1 MKKRLV
7 SLLLAFSMMLTFLP
21 VGAVSAFAEEG
32 GTFSD
37 GRLNY
42 TVIDETAKT
51 AKVSGVVD
59 ADTLTEADIP
69 DECKGYRITEIG
81 KEAFNGC
88 AALQSVTIGANVEKI
103 DDYAFKDSESYWG
116 ICKALATV
124 TFAPGSCLKEIGEG
138 AFKRCTAL
146 KSITIGANVEKI
158 GKEAFYDDSA
168 LAKVEFAPESGLK
181 TIGDSAFGST
191 AITAIDLPETLETIG
206 EGALAYTQL
215 TKIVIPAKVENLGSG
230 AFIGCENL
238 EKVVFKGNKITKIE
252 GGMFQYCTKLKEIQ
266 WPTDLQK
273 IEDAVFSYCSA
284 LEELDFRDLKE
295 LKKIGLCLTAQTLN
309 LKKVYLPANA
319 WEHLDQA
326 TFAEIIPFLAD
337 RKNVTIFY
345 AGSEQDFKDTVS
357 NGSDP
362 QSYFYKVRL
371 NGSTNLESKGFW
383 PVKFSE
389 YAVTFEN
396 EDGSVVY
403 AKRDLFEDDTFGDVK
418 KPADPTKAG
427 YTFKGWKLKDSD
439 QMLEDIASDTVLTA
453 DMTFVPVW
461 EENKAPAKSY
471 RIVVENG
478 TVNGNTNTAEVDAG
492 ETVTLKP
499 GEAPDGMSFQYWD
512 IPQELMDAL
521 TADSEGK
528 FDNKNPDL
536 TFPMPSVKA
545 GEYTIKAMF
554 GTPDT
559 VDDTDYTAL
568 GIATGVVGGT
578 VVAGILGWQAYSLAS
593 QSYLELFLPYI
604 PTNRA
609 ELATLLWEDAGKP
622 ETAAEAYADIDTDKT
637 ELQEAAHWA
646 VAEGLMDE
654 ADPEDEHVFA
664 PNSGISNWTI
674 IKAWHKA
681 QKRKKA

>member
-32 GTFSD
+32 GEFDD
-37 GRLNY
+37 GTLKY
-42 TVIDETAKT
+42 TVIGETPKT

-59 ADTLTEADIP
+59 AATLTEADIP
-69 DECKGYRITEIG
+69 EAYNGYTITEIG
-81 KEAFNGC
+81 KEAFKGC
-88 AALQSVTIGANVEKI
+88 AALESVTIGAKVEKI

-146 KSITIGANVEKI
+146 ESITIGANVEKI

-168 LAKVEFAPESGLK
+168 LAKVEFAPGSGLK

-206 EGALAYTQL
+206 VGALSYTQL

-326 TFAEIIPFLAD
+326 TFAEVIPFLAD

-357 NGSDP
+357 NSLDP

-403 AKRDLFEDDTFGDVK
+403 EKRDLFAGDTFSAVK
-418 KPADPTKAG
+418 KPANPTKAG
-427 YTFKGWKLKDSD
+427 YTFKGWKLKDSG
-439 QMLEDIASDTVLTA
+439 QMFEDITPDTVLTA
-453 DMTFVPVW
+453 GMTFVPVW

-492 ETVTLKP
+492 EPVTLKP
-499 GEAPDGMSFQYWD
+499 GEAPDGMCFQYWD

-536 TFPMPSVKA
+536 TFSMPSVKA

-609 ELATLLWEDAGKP
+609 ELAILLWEDAGKP
-622 ETAAEAYADIDTDKT
+622 ETVAEGYADIDADKT
-637 ELQEAAHWA
+637 ELQEAARWA

-654 ADPEDEHVFA
+654 ADPEDERVFA

-681 QKRKKA
+681 QKLKKG

>member
-32 GTFSD
+32 DTFND

-42 TVIDETAKT
+42 TVIDKGAKT

-81 KEAFNGC
+81 KEAFKGC

-103 DDYAFKDSESYWG
+103 DEYAFSDIASYRDA
-116 ICKALATV
+116 CHALATV
-124 TFAPGSCLKEIGEG
+124 TFAPGSCLKEIGKC
-138 AFKRCTAL
+138 AFA
-146 KSITIGANVEKI
+146 E
-158 GKEAFYDDSA
+158 
-168 LAKVEFAPESGLK
+168 
-181 TIGDSAFGST
+181 T
-191 AITAIDLPETLETIG
+191 AITAIELPETLETIG
-206 EGALAYTQL
+206 EAAFIYTKL
-215 TKIVIPAKVENLGSG
+215 TEIVIPASVKTMAGG
-230 AFIGCENL
+230 TFIECENL
-238 EKVVFKGNKITKIE
+238 EKVEFKGDKLKTIE
-252 GGMFQYCTKLKEIQ
+252 SNTFQDCTALKEIQ
-266 WPTDLQK
+266 WPTSLEEIGDVAFWGCL
-273 IEDAVFSYCSA
+273 E
-284 LEELDFRDLKE
+284 LEELDFRE
-295 LKKIGLCLTAQTLN
+295 LKNLKTIGFCLTAQNVLTQN
-309 LKKVYLPANA
+309 PKRVYLPANA
-319 WEHLDQA
+319 WEHIDRA
-326 TFAEIIPFLAD
+326 AFAEMMPFAAM
-337 RKNVTIFY
+337 RKNIAIYY
-345 AGSEQDFKDTVS
+345 AGSEQDFKDRVS
-357 NGSDP
+357 NGLDP

-371 NGSTNLESKGFW
+371 NGSDNLESSGFW
-383 PVKFSE
+383 TVKFSE

-396 EDGSVVY
+396 EDGSVY
-403 AKRDLFEDDTFGDVK
+403 AKRALFKDDTFGDVK

-427 YTFKGWKLKDSD
+427 YTFKGWKLKDSGE
-439 QMLEDIASDTVLTA
+439 MFEDIAPDTVLTA
-453 DMTFVPVW
+453 GMTFVPVW

-478 TVNGNTNTAEVDAG
+478 TVNGSASTAEVDAG

-521 TADSEGK
+521 VADGEGK

-622 ETAAEAYADIDTDKT
+622 EMMVAEAYADIDADNT

-646 VAEGLMDE
+646 VVEGLMDE

-664 PNSGISNWTI
+664 PNSGVSNWTI

-681 QKRKKA
+681 QKLKKG

>member
-21 VGAVSAFAEEG
+21 VGAVSAFAEEDD
-32 GTFSD
+32 TFND

-42 TVIDETAKT
+42 TVIDKTART
-51 AKVSGVVD
+51 AKVSGVVG

-81 KEAFNGC
+81 KEAFKGC
-88 AALQSVTIGANVEKI
+88 SALQSVTIGAKVETI
-103 DDYAFKDSESYWG
+103 DEYAFSDIESYRDA
-116 ICKALATV
+116 CHALATV
-124 TFAPGSCLKEIGEG
+124 TFAPGSCLKEIGKC
-138 AFKRCTAL
+138 AFA
-146 KSITIGANVEKI
+146 E
-158 GKEAFYDDSA
+158 
-168 LAKVEFAPESGLK
+168 
-181 TIGDSAFGST
+181 T
-191 AITAIDLPETLETIG
+191 AITAIKLPETLETIG
-206 EGALAYTQL
+206 EAAFIYTKL
-215 TKIVIPAKVENLGSG
+215 TEIVIPASVKTMADGT
-230 AFIGCENL
+230 FIECENL
-238 EKVVFKGNKITKIE
+238 EKVEFKGDKLKTIGSNT
-252 GGMFQYCTKLKEIQ
+252 FQDCTALKEIQ
-266 WPTDLQK
+266 WPTSLEEIGDV
-273 IEDAVFSYCSA
+273 AFWGCRA
-284 LEELDFRDLKE
+284 LEELDFRELKN
-295 LKKIGLCLTAQTLN
+295 LKKIGICLTAQNVLTQN
-309 LKKVYLPANA
+309 PKRVYLPANA
-319 WEHLDQA
+319 WEHIDQA
-326 TFAEIIPFLAD
+326 AFAEMMFFAAKKDI
-337 RKNVTIFY
+337 TIYY
-345 AGSEQDFKDTVS
+345 AGSEQDFKDRVS

-371 NGSTNLESKGFW
+371 NGSTNLGSSGFW
-383 PVKFSE
+383 TVKFSE

-396 EDGSVVY
+396 EDGSVY
-403 AKRDLFEDDTFGDVK
+403 AKRALFEDDTFGDVK

-439 QMLEDIASDTVLTA
+439 QMLEDIASDNVLTA

-461 EENKAPAKSY
+461 EENKAPAKTY

-478 TVNGNTNTAEVDAG
+478 TVNGSASTAEVDAG

-521 TADSEGK
+521 VADGKGK

-609 ELATLLWEDAGKP
+609 ELAMLLWEDAGKP
-622 ETAAEAYADIDTDKT
+622 ETVAEGYADIDADKT

-664 PNSGISNWTI
+664 PNSGVSNWTI

-681 QKRKKA
+681 QKLKKG

>member
-21 VGAVSAFAEEG
+21 VGAVSAFAEDDH
-32 GTFSD
+32 TFSV
-37 GRLNY
+37 GTLKY
-42 TVIDETAKT
+42 TVIDEGAKT

-59 ADTLTEADIP
+59 VNMLTEVTIP
-69 DECKGYRITEIG
+69 DEVTSDKSHNVYKITEIG
-81 KEAFNGC
+81 KEAFKGC
-88 AALQSVTIGANVEKI
+88 AALQSVTIGANVETI
-103 DDYAFKDSESYWG
+103 DEYAFSDTGSYRNA
-116 ICKALATV
+116 CHALATV
-124 TFAPGSCLKEIGEG
+124 EFAPGSRLKEIGKC
-138 AFKRCTAL
+138 AFA
-146 KSITIGANVEKI
+146 E
-158 GKEAFYDDSA
+158 
-168 LAKVEFAPESGLK
+168 
-181 TIGDSAFGST
+181 T
-191 AITAIDLPETLETIG
+191 AITTIDLPETLETIG
-206 EGALAYTQL
+206 EAAFIYTKL
-215 TKIVIPAKVENLGSG
+215 TEIEIPANVETLEAG
-230 AFIGCENL
+230 AFIRCE
-238 EKVVFKGNKITKIE
+238 EMKKVEFKGNKLTKIE
-252 GGMFQYCTKLKEIQ
+252 SRMFDSCTALTEVKLPTSLQEIGMVAFRG
-266 WPTDLQK
+266 
-273 IEDAVFSYCSA
+273 CSA

-295 LKKIGLCLTAQTLN
+295 LKKIGALLTPECLN

-319 WEHLDQA
+319 WEYIDQA
-326 TFAEIIPFLAD
+326 AFAEVNPSWAMSN
-337 RKNVTIFY
+337 NVTIYY
-345 AGSEQDFKDTVS
+345 AGSVQDFKETVS
-357 NGSDP
+357 KDLDP
-362 QSYFYKVRL
+362 QKYFYKAS
-371 NGSTNLESKGFW
+371 GDESAGFL
-383 PVKFSE
+383 PVKFRVS
-389 YAVTFEN
+389 VTFEN

-403 AKRDLFEDDTFGDVK
+403 AKRALFEGDTFGDVK

-427 YTFKGWKLKDSD
+427 YTFKGWKQKDSG
-439 QMLEDIASDTVLTA
+439 QMFEDIASDTELTA
-453 DMTFVPVW
+453 GMTFVPVW
-461 EENKAPAKSY
+461 EKNKAPAKSY

-492 ETVTLKP
+492 EPVTLKP

-521 TADSEGK
+521 TADSKGK

-536 TFPMPSVKA
+536 TFPMPKVKE

-578 VVAGILGWQAYSLAS
+578 VVAGILGWQAYCLAS

-622 ETAAEAYADIDTDKT
+622 EMVAEAYADIDADKT
-637 ELQEAAHWA
+637 DLQQAAHWA

-664 PNSGISNWTI
+664 PNNGVSNWTI

-681 QKRKKA
+681 QKLKKG

>member
-21 VGAVSAFAEEG
+21 VGAVSAFAADG
-32 GTFSD
+32 DTFDDGT
-37 GRLNY
+37 LKY
-42 TVIDETAKT
+42 TVIDKGAKT

-59 ADTLTEADIP
+59 ADTLTEVTIR
-69 DECKGYRITEIG
+69 DEVTSDESHNVYTITEIG
-81 KEAFNGC
+81 KEAFKGC
-88 AALQSVTIGANVEKI
+88 AALQSVTIGAKVETI
-103 DDYAFKDSESYWG
+103 DEYAFSDIESYRDA
-116 ICKALATV
+116 CHALATV
-124 TFAPGSCLKEIGEG
+124 TFAPGSCLK
-138 AFKRCTAL
+138 
-146 KSITIGANVEKI
+146 TIGHC
-158 GKEAFYDDSA
+158 AFA
-168 LAKVEFAPESGLK
+168 E
-181 TIGDSAFGST
+181 T
-191 AITAIDLPETLETIG
+191 AITTIDLPETLETIG
-206 EGALAYTQL
+206 DSAFIYTKL
-215 TKIVIPAKVENLGSG
+215 TEIVIPASVKTMAGG
-230 AFIGCENL
+230 TFIKCENL
-238 EKVVFKGNKITKIE
+238 EKVEFKGDKLKTIE
-252 GGMFQYCTKLKEIQ
+252 GNTFQDCTALKEVKL
-266 WPTDLQK
+266 PTSLQE
-273 IEDAVFSYCSA
+273 IGALAFWDCSA
-284 LEELDFRDLKE
+284 LEELDFRDLKD
-295 LKKIGLCLTAQTLN
+295 LKKIGFCLTAQTLN
-309 LKKVYLPANA
+309 LKRVYLPANA
-319 WEHLDQA
+319 WECLDQA
-326 TFAEIIPFLAD
+326 AFAEMLPFLAGN
-337 RKNVTIFY
+337 KTVTVYY
-345 AGSEQDFKDTVS
+345 AGSEQDFKDRVS
-357 NGSDP
+357 NGLAP
-362 QSYFYKVRL
+362 QSYFYKVCL
-371 NGSTNLESKGFW
+371 GGSTNFERSGFW

-403 AKRDLFEDDTFGDVK
+403 AKRDLFAGDTFSVVK

-427 YTFKGWKLKDSD
+427 YTFKGWKRKDSD
-439 QMLEDIASDTVLTA
+439 QMFEDITPDTVLNA
-453 DMTFVPVW
+453 GMTFVPVW

-478 TVNGNTNTAEVDAG
+478 TVNGNASTAEVDAG

-499 GEAPDGMSFQYWD
+499 GEAPDGMCFQYWD

-521 TADSEGK
+521 TEDGEGK

-536 TFPMPSVKA
+536 TFPMPAVKA

-622 ETAAEAYADIDTDKT
+622 EMMVAEAYTDIDADKT

-654 ADPEDEHVFA
+654 ADSEDEHVFA
-664 PNSGISNWTI
+664 PNNGVSNWTI

-681 QKRKKA
+681 QKLKKG

>member
-32 GTFSD
+32 GTFDD
-37 GRLNY
+37 GTLKY
-42 TVIDETAKT
+42 TVISETPKT

-69 DECKGYRITEIG
+69 EAYNGYTITEIG
-81 KEAFNGC
+81 KEAFKGC
-88 AALQSVTIGANVEKI
+88 SALQSVTIGAKVETI
-103 DDYAFKDSESYWG
+103 DEYAFSDTESYG
-116 ICKALATV
+116 DACHALATV
-124 TFAPGSCLKEIGEG
+124 KFAPGSCLK
-138 AFKRCTAL
+138 
-146 KSITIGANVEKI
+146 TIGKC
-158 GKEAFYDDSA
+158 AFA
-168 LAKVEFAPESGLK
+168 ETG
-181 TIGDSAFGST
+181 
-191 AITAIDLPETLETIG
+191 ITTIDLPETLETIG
-206 EGALAYTQL
+206 DSAFIYTKL
-215 TKIVIPAKVENLGSG
+215 TEIEIPANVETLGG
-230 AFIGCENL
+230 AAFIDCAEL
-238 EKVVFKGNKITKIE
+238 EKVEFKGNNLKTI
-252 GGMFQYCTKLKEIQ
+252 GGNTFQDCTALKEVQ
-266 WPTDLQK
+266 WPTSLEE
-273 IEDAVFSYCSA
+273 IGEVVFWGCSA
-284 LEELDFRDLKE
+284 LEELDLRELKE
-295 LKKIGLCLTAQTLN
+295 LKKIGVCLTAQCLN
-309 LKKVYLPANA
+309 LKKIYLPANA
-319 WEHLDQA
+319 GVNFDQA
-326 TFAEIIPFLAD
+326 AFAEMYPFYATQ
-337 RKNVTIFY
+337 KNVTVYY
-345 AGSEQDFKDTVS
+345 AGSEEDFKETVS
-357 NGSDP
+357 NGLDP
-362 QSYFYKVRL
+362 QSYFYKVCL
-371 NGSTNLESKGFW
+371 GGSTNFERSGFW
-383 PVKFSE
+383 PVEFSE

-396 EDGSVVY
+396 EDGSEY
-403 AKRDLFEDDTFGDVK
+403 AKRALFEGDTFSAVK
-418 KPADPTKAG
+418 KPANPTKAG
-427 YTFKGWKLKDSD
+427 YTFKGWKLKDSG
-439 QMLEDIASDTVLTA
+439 QMFEDIASDTVLNA
-453 DMTFVPVW
+453 GMTFVPVW
-461 EENKAPAKSY
+461 EENKAPATSY

-478 TVNGNTNTAEVDAG
+478 TVIGNTNTAEVDAG
-492 ETVTLKP
+492 EPVTLKP
-499 GEAPDGMSFQYWD
+499 GEAPDGMCFQYWD

-521 TADSEGK
+521 TEDGEGK

-536 TFPMPSVKA
+536 TFPMPAVKA

-578 VVAGILGWQAYSLAS
+578 VVAGILGWQAYCLAS

-604 PTNRA
+604 PANRA

-622 ETAAEAYADIDTDKT
+622 EMMVAEAYTDIDADKT

>member
-21 VGAVSAFAEEG
+21 VGAVSAFAEDD
-32 GTFSD
+32 GTFND
-37 GRLNY
+37 EKLKY
-42 TVIDETAKT
+42 TVIDEGAKT

-59 ADTLTEADIP
+59 ADTLTEVTIQNEVTSD
-69 DECKGYRITEIG
+69 KSNNVYTITEIG
-81 KEAFNGC
+81 KEAFKGC
-88 AALQSVTIGANVEKI
+88 SALQSVTIGANVETI
-103 DDYAFKDSESYWG
+103 DKYAFYDDD
-116 ICKALATV
+116 ALATV
-124 TFAPGSCLKEIGEG
+124 TFAPGSCLKEIGQ
-138 AFKRCTAL
+138 F
-146 KSITIGANVEKI
+146 
-158 GKEAFYDDSA
+158 
-168 LAKVEFAPESGLK
+168 
-181 TIGDSAFGST
+181 AFGST
-191 AITAIDLPETLETIG
+191 AITTIELPETLATIG
-206 EGALAYTQL
+206 SYAFSRTPL
-215 TKIVIPAKVENLGSG
+215 TEIEIPASVEKLRDD
-230 AFIGCENL
+230 AFISCKNL
-238 EKVVFKGNKITKIE
+238 EKVEFKGDKLTTIE
-252 GGMFQYCTKLKEIQ
+252 ACTFQSCTKLTEVK
-266 WPTDLQK
+266 WPTGLQE
-273 IEDAVFSYCSA
+273 IDGSAFVNCPA
-284 LEELDFRDLKE
+284 LEELDFRELKE
-295 LKKIGLCLTAQTLN
+295 LKRIGASLTVTTSTQN
-309 LKKVYLPANA
+309 PKRVYLPANA
-319 WEHLDQA
+319 WEYIDQA
-326 TFAEIIPFLAD
+326 AFAEVSPSWAMSN
-337 RKNVTIFY
+337 NVTIYY
-345 AGSEQDFKDTVS
+345 AGSVQDFKDTVS
-357 NGSDP
+357 KDLDP
-362 QSYFYKVRL
+362 QNYFYKWRFDDN
-371 NGSTNLESKGFW
+371 NGTGYGFCT
-383 PVKFSE
+383 VEFSE

-396 EDGSVVY
+396 EDGSEY
-403 AKRDLFEDDTFGDVK
+403 AKRALFAGDTFGDVK

-427 YTFKGWKLKDSD
+427 YTFKGWKLKDGG
-439 QMLEDIASDTVLTA
+439 QMFEDIASDTVLTA
-453 DMTFVPVW
+453 GMTFVPVW

-478 TVNGNTNTAEVDAG
+478 TVNGNTGTAEVDAG
-492 ETVTLKP
+492 EPVTLKP

-521 TADSEGK
+521 TADGEGK

-536 TFPMPSVKA
+536 TFSMPSVKA

-622 ETAAEAYADIDTDKT
+622 ETVAEAYADIDADKT

-681 QKRKKA
+681 QKLKKG

>member
-32 GTFSD
+32 GTFDD
-37 GRLNY
+37 GTLYY
-42 TVIDETAKT
+42 TVISETPKT

-59 ADTLTEADIP
+59 KTLTAADIP
-69 DECKGYRITEIG
+69 DECEGYTITEIG
-81 KEAFNGC
+81 KEAFKGC
-88 AALQSVTIGANVEKI
+88 TALKSVRIGAKVEKI
-103 DDYAFKDSESYWG
+103 DDCAFKDYSNMYNCE
-116 ICKALATV
+116 ALKTV
-124 TFAPGSCLKEIGEG
+124 EFAPGSCLKEIG
-138 AFKRCTAL
+138 
-146 KSITIGANVEKI
+146 
-158 GKEAFYDDSA
+158 
-168 LAKVEFAPESGLK
+168 
-181 TIGDSAFGST
+181 DSAFEHTG
-191 AITAIDLPETLETIG
+191 ITAIELPETLETIG
-206 EGALAYTQL
+206 TYAFSA
-215 TKIVIPAKVENLGSG
+215 TKMTEIEIPAKVKKIGYE
-230 AFIGCENL
+230 AFYYCVKL
-238 EKVVFKGNKITKIE
+238 EKVEFKGDNLKKIE
-252 GGMFQYCTKLKEIQ
+252 PFMFYQCKKLKEIK
-266 WPTDLQK
+266 WPTGLQE
-273 IEDAVFSYCSA
+273 IENSVFEECKA
-284 LEELDFRDLKE
+284 LEVLDFRNLKE
-295 LKKIGLCLTAQTLN
+295 LKTIGVCLTDQTPN

-319 WEHLDQA
+319 WEHLDRTA
-326 TFAEIIPFLAD
+326 FADPSSAD
-337 RKNVTIFY
+337 GKNVTIYY
-345 AGSEQDFKDTVS
+345 AGSEEDFKERVP

-362 QSYFYKVRL
+362 QKYFYKA
-371 NGSTNLESKGFW
+371 GGYGQYDESAGFW
-383 PVKFSE
+383 PVEFSK
-389 YAVTFEN
+389 YTVTFEN
-396 EDGSVVY
+396 EDGSVY
-403 AKRDLFEDDTFGDVK
+403 AKRDLSAGDTFSDVE
-418 KPADPTKAG
+418 KPANPTKAG
-427 YTFKGWKLKDSD
+427 YTFKGWKRKDSD
-439 QMLEDIASDTVLTA
+439 QMFEDIASDTVLTA
-453 DMTFVPVW
+453 GMTFVPVW
-461 EENKAPAKSY
+461 EENKAPAKTY

-478 TVNGNTNTAEVDAG
+478 TVNGSASTAEVDAG

-499 GEAPDGMSFQYWD
+499 GEAPDGMCFQYWD

-521 TADSEGK
+521 TEDGEGK

-622 ETAAEAYADIDTDKT
+622 EMMVAEAYTDIDADKT

-664 PNSGISNWTI
+664 PNNGVSNWTI

-681 QKRKKA
+681 QKLKKG

>member
-7 SLLLAFSMMLTFLP
+7 SLLLALSMMLTFLP
-21 VGAVSAFAEEG
+21 VGAVSAFAEDDH
-32 GTFSD
+32 TFND
-37 GRLNY
+37 ETLYY
-42 TVIDETAKT
+42 TVIDEGAKT

-59 ADTLTEADIP
+59 VNMLTEVTIP
-69 DECKGYRITEIG
+69 DEVTSDKSHNVYKITEIG
-81 KEAFNGC
+81 KEAFQGC
-88 AALQSVTIGANVEKI
+88 AALQSVTIGANVETI
-103 DDYAFKDSESYWG
+103 DEYAFSDTDSYRNA
-116 ICKALATV
+116 CHVLATV
-124 TFAPGSCLKEIGEG
+124 KFAPGSCLK
-138 AFKRCTAL
+138 
-146 KSITIGANVEKI
+146 TIGHC
-158 GKEAFYDDSA
+158 AFA
-168 LAKVEFAPESGLK
+168 ETG
-181 TIGDSAFGST
+181 
-191 AITAIDLPETLETIG
+191 ITTIDLPETLETIG
-206 EGALAYTQL
+206 EAAFIYTKL
-215 TKIVIPAKVENLGSG
+215 TEIEIPANVETLEGG
-230 AFIGCENL
+230 AFISCKNL
-238 EKVVFKGNKITKIE
+238 EKVEFKGNKLTKIE
-252 GGMFQYCTKLKEIQ
+252 SSMFDGCTALTEVKLPTSLQEIGMVAFRG
-266 WPTDLQK
+266 
-273 IEDAVFSYCSA
+273 CSA

-295 LKKIGLCLTAQTLN
+295 LKKIGALLTPECLN

-319 WEHLDQA
+319 ELDLDRTMVAEMIPIYA
-326 TFAEIIPFLAD
+326 TQ
-337 RKNVTIFY
+337 KNVTVYY
-345 AGSEQDFKDTVS
+345 AGSEQDFKKTVS
-357 NGSDP
+357 KDLVP
-362 QSYFYKVRL
+362 QNYFYKATL
-371 NGSTNLESKGFW
+371 NGSIWEHSDFW
-383 PVKFSE
+383 PVEFSE
-389 YAVTFEN
+389 YTVTFEN

-403 AKRDLFEDDTFGDVK
+403 AKRDLFEGDTFGDVK

-427 YTFKGWKLKDSD
+427 YTFKGWKRKDSD
-439 QMLEDIASDTVLTA
+439 QMFEDIASDTELTA
-453 DMTFVPVW
+453 GMTFVPVW

-478 TVNGNTNTAEVDAG
+478 TVNGSASTAEVDAG
-492 ETVTLKP
+492 EPVTLKP

-521 TADSEGK
+521 TADGEGK

-536 TFPMPSVKA
+536 TFSMPSVKA

-622 ETAAEAYADIDTDKT
+622 EMVAEAYADIDADKT
-637 ELQEAAHWA
+637 DLQQAAHWA

-664 PNSGISNWTI
+664 PNNGVSNWTI

-681 QKRKKA
+681 QKLKKG

>member
-21 VGAVSAFAEEG
+21 VGAVSAFAEDD

-37 GRLNY
+37 GTLNY
-42 TVIDETAKT
+42 TVIDEGAKT
-51 AKVSGVVD
+51 AKVSGVVN

-69 DECKGYRITEIG
+69 AECKGYKITEIG
-81 KEAFNGC
+81 KEAFKGC

-103 DDYAFKDSESYWG
+103 DDYAFKDSVSYWNT
-116 ICKALATV
+116 CKALATV

-146 KSITIGANVEKI
+146 ESITIGANVEKI

-168 LAKVEFAPESGLK
+168 LATVKFAPGSGLK

-230 AFIGCENL
+230 AFVGCENL
-238 EKVVFKGNKITKIE
+238 EKVEFKGDKLKTIE
-252 GGMFQYCTKLKEIQ
+252 MGMFQDCTKLTEVQ

-273 IEDAVFSYCSA
+273 IEEAVFSGCSA

-295 LKKIGLCLTAQTLN
+295 LKEIGAAQTLLCLN

-319 WEHLDQA
+319 SMDLDRSMV
-326 TFAEIIPFLAD
+326 AEPIPPLANM
-337 RKNVTIFY
+337 KKVTIYY
-345 AGSEQDFKDTVS
+345 AGSEQDFKDRVS
-357 NGSDP
+357 NGSNP
-362 QSYFYKVRL
+362 QNYFYKVSFYGQ
-371 NGSTNLESKGFW
+371 NDESADFW
-383 PVKFSE
+383 PVEFSE
-389 YAVTFEN
+389 YTVTFEN

-403 AKRDLFEDDTFGDVK
+403 AKRALFAGDTFSAVK

-427 YTFKGWKLKDSD
+427 YTFKGWKLKDSGE
-439 QMLEDIASDTVLTA
+439 MFEDIASDTVLDA
-453 DMTFVPVW
+453 SMTFVPVW

-478 TVNGNTNTAEVDAG
+478 TVNGNTGTAEVDAG
-492 ETVTLKP
+492 EPVTLKP

-521 TADSEGK
+521 TAHSEGK

-536 TFPMPSVKA
+536 TFPMPTVKA

-681 QKRKKA
+681 QKLKKG

>member
-21 VGAVSAFAEEG
+21 VGAVSAFAEDAN
-32 GTFSD
+32 TFSD
-37 GRLNY
+37 GTLNY
-42 TVIDETAKT
+42 TVIDEGAKT

-59 ADTLTEADIP
+59 KTLTEVTIQNEVTSD
-69 DECKGYRITEIG
+69 KSHNVYTITEIG
-81 KEAFNGC
+81 KEAFKGC
-88 AALQSVTIGANVEKI
+88 AALQSVTIGANVETI
-103 DDYAFKDSESYWG
+103 DEYAFSDTSSHQKDCE
-116 ICKALATV
+116 ALKTV
-124 TFAPGSCLKEIGEG
+124 EFAPGSCLKEIG
-138 AFKRCTAL
+138 
-146 KSITIGANVEKI
+146 
-158 GKEAFYDDSA
+158 
-168 LAKVEFAPESGLK
+168 
-181 TIGDSAFGST
+181 DSAFEHTG
-191 AITAIDLPETLETIG
+191 ITAIELPETLETIG
-206 EGALAYTQL
+206 TYAFSGTQL
-215 TKIVIPAKVENLGSG
+215 TNIEIPENVEEMGYEV
-230 AFIGCENL
+230 FYYCVKL
-238 EKVVFKGNKITKIE
+238 EKVEFKGDNLKKIE
-252 GGMFQYCTKLKEIQ
+252 PYMFYQCRKLKEIK
-266 WPTDLQK
+266 WPTGLQE
-273 IEDAVFSYCSA
+273 IENSVFAECKA
-284 LEELDFRDLKE
+284 LEVLDFRDLKE
-295 LKKIGLCLTAQTLN
+295 LKTIGVCLTDQTPN

-319 WEHLDQA
+319 GVNFDRTA
-326 TFAEIIPFLAD
+326 FADPSSAEG
-337 RKNVTIFY
+337 KKVTIYY
-345 AGSEQDFKDTVS
+345 AGSEEDFKERVS
-357 NGSDP
+357 NDSDP
-362 QSYFYKVRL
+362 QKYFYKASRD
-371 NGSTNLESKGFW
+371 ESAGFW
-383 PVKFSE
+383 PVEFSK
-389 YAVTFEN
+389 YTVTFEN

-403 AKRDLFEDDTFGDVK
+403 AKRDLLADDTFSAVK

-439 QMLEDIASDTVLTA
+439 QMFEDIASDTVLTA
-453 DMTFVPVW
+453 GMTFVPVW

-492 ETVTLKP
+492 EPVTLKP

-521 TADSEGK
+521 TEDGEGK

-536 TFPMPSVKA
+536 TFPMPAVKA

-622 ETAAEAYADIDTDKT
+622 EMMVAEAYTDIDADKT

-664 PNSGISNWTI
+664 PNNGVSNWTI

-681 QKRKKA
+681 QKLKKG

>member
-21 VGAVSAFAEEG
+21 VGAVSAFAADG
-32 GTFSD
+32 DTFNDGT
-37 GRLNY
+37 LKY

-51 AKVSGVVD
+51 AKVSGVVN
-59 ADTLTEADIP
+59 ANTLTEVTIR
-69 DECKGYRITEIG
+69 DEVTSDESHNVYKITEIG
-81 KEAFNGC
+81 KEAFKGC
-88 AALQSVTIGANVEKI
+88 SSLQSVTIGANVETI
-103 DDYAFKDSESYWG
+103 DEYAFYEDD
-116 ICKALATV
+116 ALATV
-124 TFAPGSCLKEIGEG
+124 TFAHGSCLK
-138 AFKRCTAL
+138 
-146 KSITIGANVEKI
+146 TIGKC
-158 GKEAFYDDSA
+158 AFV
-168 LAKVEFAPESGLK
+168 K
-181 TIGDSAFGST
+181 T
-191 AITAIDLPETLETIG
+191 AITTIDLPETLETIG
-206 EGALAYTQL
+206 QSAFLYAKQL
-215 TKIVIPAKVENLGSG
+215 TEIEIPASVKTMAGGTFDS
-230 AFIGCENL
+230 CENL
-238 EKVVFKGNKITKIE
+238 EKVEFKGDNLKTIE
-252 GGMFQYCTKLKEIQ
+252 SNTFQDCTKLTEVKLPTSIQEIG
-266 WPTDLQK
+266 DF
-273 IEDAVFSYCSA
+273 AFYGCSA
-284 LEELDFRDLKE
+284 LEELDFRDLKDLQE
-295 LKKIGLCLTAQTLN
+295 IGVCLTAWDSQTTLTQN
-309 LKKVYLPANA
+309 PKRVYLPANA
-319 WEHLDQA
+319 GVNFDQA
-326 TFAEIIPFLAD
+326 AFAEMIPFAATK
-337 RKNVTIFY
+337 KNVTVYY
-345 AGSEQDFKDTVS
+345 AGSEEDFKDRVS
-357 NGSDP
+357 NGSAP
-362 QSYFYKVRL
+362 QNYFYKATI
-371 NGSTNLESKGFW
+371 NGSIWERGGFW
-383 PVKFSE
+383 PVEFSK
-389 YAVTFEN
+389 YTVTFEN
-396 EDGSVVY
+396 EDGSEY
-403 AKRDLFEDDTFGDVK
+403 AKRDLFEGDTFGDVK

-427 YTFKGWKLKDSD
+427 YTFKGWKQKDSGE
-439 QMLEDIASDTVLTA
+439 MFEDITPDTGLTA
-453 DMTFVPVW
+453 GMTFVPVW

-478 TVNGNTNTAEVDAG
+478 TVNGNTNTAEVDAS

-536 TFPMPSVKA
+536 TFPMPTVKA

-622 ETAAEAYADIDTDKT
+622 ETAAEGYADIDTDKT

-646 VAEGLMDE
+646 VAEGLMDK

-664 PNSGISNWTI
+664 PNNGISNWTI

-681 QKRKKA
+681 QKRKKG

>member
-32 GTFSD
+32 GTFND

-42 TVIDETAKT
+42 TVIDEGAKT
-51 AKVSGVVD
+51 AKVSDVVD

-81 KEAFNGC
+81 KEAFKGC
-88 AALQSVTIGANVEKI
+88 SSLQSVTIGAKVETI
-103 DDYAFKDSESYWG
+103 DEYAFSDIESYRDA
-116 ICKALATV
+116 CHALATV
-124 TFAPGSCLKEIGEG
+124 TFAPGSCLKEIGKC
-138 AFKRCTAL
+138 AFA
-146 KSITIGANVEKI
+146 E
-158 GKEAFYDDSA
+158 
-168 LAKVEFAPESGLK
+168 
-181 TIGDSAFGST
+181 T
-191 AITAIDLPETLETIG
+191 AITAIKLPETLETIG
-206 EGALAYTQL
+206 EAAFIYTKL
-215 TKIVIPAKVENLGSG
+215 TEIVIPASVKTMAGG
-230 AFIGCENL
+230 TFIRCENL
-238 EKVVFKGNKITKIE
+238 EKVEFKGDKLKTIGSNTFE
-252 GGMFQYCTKLKEIQ
+252 DCTALKEIQ
-266 WPTDLQK
+266 WPTSLEEIGDV
-273 IEDAVFSYCSA
+273 AFRGCRA
-284 LEELDFRDLKE
+284 LEELDFRE
-295 LKKIGLCLTAQTLN
+295 LKNLKTIGVCLTAQNVRTQN
-309 LKKVYLPANA
+309 PKKVYLPANA
-319 WEHLDQA
+319 WEYIDRA
-326 TFAEIIPFLAD
+326 AFAETTPFYAD
-337 RKNVTIFY
+337 KKTVTIYY
-345 AGSEQDFKDTVS
+345 AGSEQDFKDRVS
-357 NGSDP
+357 NGLDP
-362 QSYFYKVRL
+362 QSYFYKVCI
-371 NGSTNLESKGFW
+371 NGSTNFESSGFW
-383 PVKFSE
+383 TVKFSE

-396 EDGSVVY
+396 EDGSVY
-403 AKRDLFEDDTFGDVK
+403 AKRALFEDDTFGDVK

-439 QMLEDIASDTVLTA
+439 QMLEDIASDNVLTA

-461 EENKAPAKSY
+461 EENKAPAKTY

-478 TVNGNTNTAEVDAG
+478 TVNGSASTAEVDAG

-521 TADSEGK
+521 VADGKGK

-609 ELATLLWEDAGKP
+609 ELAMLLWEDAGKP
-622 ETAAEAYADIDTDKT
+622 ETVAEGYADIDADKT

-664 PNSGISNWTI
+664 PNSGVSNWTI

-681 QKRKKA
+681 QKLKKG

>member
-21 VGAVSAFAEEG
+21 VGVVSAFAEDDH
-32 GTFSD
+32 TFND
-37 GRLNY
+37 EKLKY
-42 TVIDETAKT
+42 TVIDEGAKT

-59 ADTLTEADIP
+59 AATLTEAEIP
-69 DECKGYRITEIG
+69 EAYNGYTITEIG
-81 KEAFNGC
+81 KEAFKGC

-103 DDYAFKDSESYWG
+103 DDYAFKDSWSYWNT
-116 ICKALATV
+116 CKALATV

-146 KSITIGANVEKI
+146 ESITIGANVEKI

-168 LAKVEFAPESGLK
+168 LATVKFAPGSGLK

-230 AFIGCENL
+230 AFVGCENL
-238 EKVVFKGNKITKIE
+238 EKVEFKGDKLKTIE
-252 GGMFQYCTKLKEIQ
+252 MGMFQDCTKLTEVQ

-273 IEDAVFSYCSA
+273 IEEAVFSGCSA

-295 LKKIGLCLTAQTLN
+295 LKEIGAAQTLRCLN

-319 WEHLDQA
+319 WVNLDRA
-326 TFAEIIPFLAD
+326 AFAEMLPFFAD
-337 RKNVTIFY
+337 KKTVTVYY
-345 AGSEQDFKDTVS
+345 AGSEQDFKKTVS
-357 NGSDP
+357 NGLDP
-362 QSYFYKVRL
+362 QSYFYRVRL
-371 NGSTNLESKGFW
+371 NWSTNLESSGFW
-383 PVKFSE
+383 TVKFSE

-396 EDGSVVY
+396 EDGSVY
-403 AKRDLFEDDTFGDVK
+403 AKRALFAGDTFGAVK

-439 QMLEDIASDTVLTA
+439 QMFEDIAPDTVLTA
-453 DMTFVPVW
+453 GMTFVPVW
-461 EENKAPAKSY
+461 EENKAPAKTY

-521 TADSEGK
+521 TAHSEGK

-536 TFPMPSVKA
+536 TFPMPAVKA

-622 ETAAEAYADIDTDKT
+622 EMAAEAYADIDADKT
-637 ELQEAAHWA
+637 ELQKAAHWA

-664 PNSGISNWTI
+664 PNNGVSNWTI

>member
-51 AKVSGVVD
+51 AKVSSVVD
-59 ADTLTEADIP
+59 AATLTEADIP
-69 DECKGYRITEIG
+69 DEYKGYTITEIG
-81 KEAFNGC
+81 KEAFKGC
-88 AALQSVTIGANVEKI
+88 AALQSVTIGAKVETI
-103 DDYAFKDSESYWG
+103 DEYAFSDTESYRDA
-116 ICKALATV
+116 CHVLATV
-124 TFAPGSCLKEIGEG
+124 TFAPGSCLK
-138 AFKRCTAL
+138 
-146 KSITIGANVEKI
+146 TIGHC
-158 GKEAFYDDSA
+158 AFA
-168 LAKVEFAPESGLK
+168 E
-181 TIGDSAFGST
+181 T
-191 AITAIDLPETLETIG
+191 AITTIDLPETLETIG
-206 EGALAYTQL
+206 DGALVYTQL
-215 TKIVIPAKVENLGSG
+215 TEIVIPASVKTMAGG
-230 AFIGCENL
+230 TFINCRNL
-238 EKVVFKGNKITKIE
+238 EKVEFKGDKLKTIE
-252 GGMFQYCTKLKEIQ
+252 GNTFQDCTALKEVKL
-266 WPTDLQK
+266 PTSLQE
-273 IEDAVFSYCSA
+273 IGDVAFWGCSA
-284 LEELDFRDLKE
+284 LEELDLRELKD
-295 LKKIGLCLTAQTLN
+295 LKKIGVCLTAQTLN
-309 LKKVYLPANA
+309 LKRVYLPANA
-319 WEHLDQA
+319 WECLDQA
-326 TFAEIIPFLAD
+326 AFAEMLPFYATQ
-337 RKNVTIFY
+337 KNVTVYY
-345 AGSEQDFKDTVS
+345 AGSEQDFKNRVS

-371 NGSTNLESKGFW
+371 MGSTNFKNGGFW
-383 PVKFSE
+383 TVKFSE

-396 EDGSVVY
+396 EDGSVY
-403 AKRDLFEDDTFGDVK
+403 AKRALFEDDTFGDVK

-439 QMLEDIASDTVLTA
+439 KMFEDITSDTVLNA
-453 DMTFVPVW
+453 GMTFVPVW
-461 EENKAPAKSY
+461 EENKAPAKTY

-492 ETVTLKP
+492 EPVTLKP

-521 TADSEGK
+521 TEDGEGK

-536 TFPMPSVKA
+536 TFPMPAVKA

-622 ETAAEAYADIDTDKT
+622 EMMVAEAYADIDADKT

-664 PNSGISNWTI
+664 PNNGVSNWTI

-681 QKRKKA
+681 QKLKKG

>member
-7 SLLLAFSMMLTFLP
+7 SLLLALSMMLTFLP
-21 VGAVSAFAEEG
+21 VGAVSAFAEDDD
-32 GTFSD
+32 TLSD
-37 GRLNY
+37 GTLNY
-42 TVIDETAKT
+42 TVISEEAKT

-59 ADTLTEADIP
+59 ADTLTKADIP
-69 DECKGYRITEIG
+69 AEYNGYTITEIG
-81 KEAFNGC
+81 KEAFKGC

-103 DDYAFKDSESYWG
+103 DDYAFKDSVSYWNT
-116 ICKALATV
+116 CKALATV

-146 KSITIGANVEKI
+146 ESITIGANVEKI

-168 LAKVEFAPESGLK
+168 LAKVEFAPGSGLK
-181 TIGDSAFGST
+181 TIGDSAFAST
-191 AITAIDLPETLETIG
+191 AITAIELPETLETIG

-215 TKIVIPAKVENLGSG
+215 TKIVIPAKVENLGSA
-230 AFIGCENL
+230 AFVGCENL
-238 EKVVFKGNKITKIE
+238 AKVEFKGDNLKTIAPF
-252 GGMFQYCTKLKEIQ
+252 MFQYCKSLTEVQ
-266 WPTDLQK
+266 WPTSLEK
-273 IEDAVFSYCSA
+273 IGERAFEGCTA
-284 LEELDFRDLKE
+284 LEVLDFRDLKDLQE
-295 LKKIGLCLTAQTLN
+295 IGTCLTFQTLN
-309 LKKVYLPANA
+309 LKRVYLPANA

-326 TFAEIIPFLAD
+326 AFAEMIPFFAD
-337 RKNVTIFY
+337 KKTVTVYY
-345 AGSEQDFKDTVS
+345 AGSEQDFKNRVS
-357 NGSDP
+357 NGSNP
-362 QSYFYKVRL
+362 QNYFYRVSFYGQ
-371 NGSTNLESKGFW
+371 NDESADFW
-383 PVKFSE
+383 PVEFSE

-403 AKRDLFEDDTFGDVK
+403 AKRALFEGDTFGAVK

-427 YTFKGWKLKDSD
+427 YTFKGWKRKDSGE
-439 QMLEDIASDTVLTA
+439 MFEDIAPDTVLTA
-453 DMTFVPVW
+453 GMTFVPVW
-461 EENKAPAKSY
+461 EENKAPAKTY

-521 TADSEGK
+521 TVDSEGK

-536 TFPMPSVKA
+536 TFPMPTVKA

-622 ETAAEAYADIDTDKT
+622 ETAAEGYADIDTDKT

-646 VAEGLMDE
+646 VAEGLMDK

-681 QKRKKA
+681 QKLKKG

>member
-7 SLLLAFSMMLTFLP
+7 SLLLALSMMLTFLP
-21 VGAVSAFAEEG
+21 VGAVSAFAEDDD
-32 GTFSD
+32 TFSD
-37 GRLNY
+37 GKLNY

-69 DECKGYRITEIG
+69 KECNGYRITEIG
-81 KEAFNGC
+81 KEAFKGC
-88 AALQSVTIGANVEKI
+88 AALEFVK
-103 DDYAFKDSESYWG
+103 
-116 ICKALATV
+116 
-124 TFAPGSCLKEIGEG
+124 
-138 AFKRCTAL
+138 
-146 KSITIGANVEKI
+146 IGANVEKI

-168 LAKVEFAPESGLK
+168 LAKVEFAPGSGLK
-181 TIGDSAFGST
+181 TIGDRAFGST

-215 TKIVIPAKVENLGSG
+215 TEIVIPAKVENLGSG

-273 IEDAVFSYCSA
+273 IEDAVFSDCSA

-295 LKKIGLCLTAQTLN
+295 LKTTGVCLTNQTPN
-309 LKKVYLPANA
+309 LKKVYLPADAGVNFDRA
-319 WEHLDQA
+319 A
-326 TFAEIIPFLAD
+326 FAEVSLSLAD
-337 RKNVTIFY
+337 GKNITIYY
-345 AGSEQDFKDTVS
+345 AGSEQDFKDRVS
-357 NGSDP
+357 NGLDP

-371 NGSTNLESKGFW
+371 NGSTNLESSGFW
-383 PVKFSE
+383 TVKFSE

-396 EDGSVVY
+396 EDGSVY
-403 AKRDLFEDDTFGDVK
+403 AKRALFEDDTFGDVK

-439 QMLEDIASDTVLTA
+439 QMLEDIASDNVLTA

-461 EENKAPAKSY
+461 EENKAPAKTY

-478 TVNGNTNTAEVDAG
+478 TVNGSASTAEVDAG

-521 TADSEGK
+521 VADGKGK

-609 ELATLLWEDAGKP
+609 ELAILLWEDAGKP
-622 ETAAEAYADIDTDKT
+622 EMVAEGYADIDADKT

-681 QKRKKA
+681 QKLKKG

>member
-7 SLLLAFSMMLTFLP
+7 SLLLALSMMLTFLP

-37 GRLNY
+37 GTLNY
-42 TVIDETAKT
+42 TVIDEGAKT

-59 ADTLTEADIP
+59 ADTLTEVTIP
-69 DECKGYRITEIG
+69 DEVTSDESHNVYKITEIG
-81 KEAFNGC
+81 KEAFKGC
-88 AALQSVTIGANVEKI
+88 AALQSVTIGANVETI
-103 DDYAFKDSESYWG
+103 DEYAFSDTGSYRNA
-116 ICKALATV
+116 CHVLATV
-124 TFAPGSCLKEIGEG
+124 KFAPGSCLK
-138 AFKRCTAL
+138 
-146 KSITIGANVEKI
+146 KI
-158 GKEAFYDDSA
+158 GHCAFA
-168 LAKVEFAPESGLK
+168 E
-181 TIGDSAFGST
+181 T
-191 AITAIDLPETLETIG
+191 AITTIDLPETLETIG
-206 EGALAYTQL
+206 EAAFIYTKL
-215 TKIVIPAKVENLGSG
+215 TEIEIPANVETLEDG
-230 AFIGCENL
+230 AFISCEEL
-238 EKVVFKGNKITKIE
+238 KKVEFKGNKLTKIE
-252 GGMFQYCTKLKEIQ
+252 SSMFDGCTALTEVKLPTSLQEIGMVAFRG
-266 WPTDLQK
+266 
-273 IEDAVFSYCSA
+273 CSA
-284 LEELDFRDLKE
+284 LEELDLRDLKV
-295 LKKIGLCLTAQTLN
+295 LKKIGALLTPECLN

-319 WEHLDQA
+319 ELDLDR
-326 TFAEIIPFLAD
+326 TMVAETDSSLAD
-337 RKNVTIFY
+337 GKNVTIYY
-345 AGSEQDFKDTVS
+345 AGSVEDFKRTVS
-357 NGSDP
+357 NGLDP
-362 QSYFYKVRL
+362 QNYFYKGNA
-371 NGSTNLESKGFW
+371 NGEFW
-383 PVKFSE
+383 PVKFRVS
-389 YAVTFEN
+389 VTFEN
-396 EDGSVVY
+396 EDGGVVY
-403 AKRDLFEDDTFGDVK
+403 AKRDLFEDDTFSAVK

-427 YTFKGWKLKDSD
+427 YTFKGWKLKDNG
-439 QMLEDIASDTVLTA
+439 QMFEDITSDTVLTA
-453 DMTFVPVW
+453 GMTFVPAW
-461 EENKAPAKSY
+461 EENKAPTKSY

-478 TVNGNTNTAEVDAG
+478 TVNGNASTAEVDAG
-492 ETVTLKP
+492 EPVTLKP

-521 TADSEGK
+521 TADGEGK

-536 TFPMPSVKA
+536 TFPMPTVKA

-568 GIATGVVGGT
+568 GIATGVVSGT

-622 ETAAEAYADIDTDKT
+622 EMVAEAYADIDADKT

-664 PNSGISNWTI
+664 PNNGVSNWTI

-681 QKRKKA
+681 QKLKKG

>member
-7 SLLLAFSMMLTFLP
+7 SLLLALSMMLTFLP
-21 VGAVSAFAEEG
+21 VGAVSAFAED

-37 GRLNY
+37 GKLKY
-42 TVIDETAKT
+42 TVISETAKT
-51 AKVSGVVD
+51 AKVSGVVN
-59 ADTLTEADIP
+59 ANTLTEVTIQNEVTSD
-69 DECKGYRITEIG
+69 KSNNVYTITEIG

-88 AALQSVTIGANVEKI
+88 SALKSVTIGANVETI
-103 DDYAFKDSESYWG
+103 DEYAFSDTSSHQKDCE
-116 ICKALATV
+116 
-124 TFAPGSCLKEIGEG
+124 
-138 AFKRCTAL
+138 AL
-146 KSITIGANVEKI
+146 KT
-158 GKEAFYDDSA
+158 
-168 LAKVEFAPESGLK
+168 VEFASGSNLK
-181 TIGDSAFGST
+181 MIGQGAFANTGLT
-191 AITAIDLPETLETIG
+191 AIKLPETLETIG
-206 EGALAYTQL
+206 QYAFIYTPL
-215 TKIVIPAKVENLGSG
+215 TEIEIPANVKTLGRG
-230 AFIGCENL
+230 AFIGCAKL
-238 EKVVFKGNKITKIE
+238 EKVEFKGNNLKTIE
-252 GGMFQYCTKLKEIQ
+252 EVMFQDCTALTEVELPTSLEEIGANSF
-266 WPTDLQK
+266 WG
-273 IEDAVFSYCSA
+273 CSA
-284 LEELDFRDLKE
+284 LEVLDLRDLKD
-295 LKKIGLCLTAQTLN
+295 LKKIGRLAMADCKSLQR
-309 LKKVYLPANA
+309 VYLPANA
-319 WEHLDQA
+319 WQNLNRA
-326 TFAEIIPFLAD
+326 MVAEVDGFSD
-337 RKNVTIFY
+337 KTNEVTIYY
-345 AGSEQDFKDTVS
+345 AGSVQDFKDTVP
-357 NGSDP
+357 NGAEP
-362 QSYFYKVRL
+362 QSYFYKKTI
-371 NGSTNLESKGFW
+371 GINLVPEGFCT
-383 PVKFSE
+383 VKFRVS
-389 YAVTFEN
+389 VTFEN

-403 AKRDLFEDDTFGDVK
+403 AKRDLFEDDTFSAVK

-427 YTFKGWKLKDSD
+427 YTFKGWKQKDSG
-439 QMLEDIASDTVLTA
+439 QMFEDIAPDTVLTA
-453 DMTFVPVW
+453 GMTFVPVW
-461 EENKAPAKSY
+461 EENKAPAKTY

-492 ETVTLKP
+492 EPVTLKP

-521 TADSEGK
+521 TAHSEGK

-622 ETAAEAYADIDTDKT
+622 EMMVAEAYTDIDTDKT

-664 PNSGISNWTI
+664 PNNGVSNWTI

-681 QKRKKA
+681 QKLKKG

>member
-7 SLLLAFSMMLTFLP
+7 SLLLAFSTMLTFLP
-21 VGAVSAFAEEG
+21 VGAVSAFAEDG

-37 GRLNY
+37 GTLNY
-42 TVIDETAKT
+42 TVIDEGAKT

-59 ADTLTEADIP
+59 KTLTAADIP
-69 DECKGYRITEIG
+69 DKCEGYRITEIG
-81 KEAFNGC
+81 KEAFKGC
-88 AALQSVTIGANVEKI
+88 SALQSVTIGANVETI
-103 DDYAFKDSESYWG
+103 DEYAFSDTSSHQKDCE
-116 ICKALATV
+116 ALKTV
-124 TFAPGSCLKEIGEG
+124 EFASGSCLKTIGQG
-138 AFKRCTAL
+138 AF
-146 KSITIGANVEKI
+146 ANT
-158 GKEAFYDDSA
+158 
-168 LAKVEFAPESGLK
+168 GL
-181 TIGDSAFGST
+181 T
-191 AITAIDLPETLETIG
+191 AIKLPETLETIG
-206 EGALAYTQL
+206 QYAFIYTPL
-215 TKIVIPAKVENLGSG
+215 TEIEIPANVKTLGRG
-230 AFIGCENL
+230 AFIGCAKL
-238 EKVVFKGNKITKIE
+238 EKVEFKGNNLKTIE
-252 GGMFQYCTKLKEIQ
+252 EVMFQDCTALTEVELPTSLEEIGANSF
-266 WPTDLQK
+266 WG
-273 IEDAVFSYCSA
+273 CSA
-284 LEELDFRDLKE
+284 LEVLDLRDLKD
-295 LKKIGLCLTAQTLN
+295 LKKIGRLAMADCKSLQR
-309 LKKVYLPANA
+309 VYLPANA
-319 WEHLDQA
+319 WQNLNRA
-326 TFAEIIPFLAD
+326 MVAEVDGFSD
-337 RKNVTIFY
+337 KTNEVTVYY
-345 AGSEQDFKDTVS
+345 AGSEQDFKDTVP
-357 NGSDP
+357 NGAEP
-362 QSYFYKVRL
+362 QSYFYKKTI
-371 NGSTNLESKGFW
+371 GINLVPEGFCT
-383 PVKFSE
+383 VKFRVS
-389 YAVTFEN
+389 VTFEN

-403 AKRDLFEDDTFGDVK
+403 AKRDLFEDDTFSAVK

-427 YTFKGWKLKDSD
+427 YTFKGWKQKDSG
-439 QMLEDIASDTVLTA
+439 QMFEDIASDTKLTA
-453 DMTFVPVW
+453 GMTFVPVW

-478 TVNGNTNTAEVDAG
+478 TVNGNTNTAEVDAS

-622 ETAAEAYADIDTDKT
+622 EMAAEAYADIDTDKT

-654 ADPEDEHVFA
+654 ADPEDERVFA

-681 QKRKKA
+681 QKRKKG